1 MNKYIQKFIKSKACK
16 RIVSGI
22 TAVVMMMGALP
33 FSDLSEEIGKTN
45 ISLLSA
51 SAEEDL
57 TTADDERFVHDA
69 NNNITVKNTE
79 FAEYSRY
86 CQIYKAYHQ
95 NDNITITIMDSN
107 SVASGSN
114 FAGLGSQEYPF
125 GGSLS
130 IEANSNI
137 TLNLDA
143 PLFNYVYDTVT
154 IYNNGDPLR
163 LSRCYYWGIY
173 ASETAPLIASNVL
186 SRNGTKATWDIDI
199 KKPTDGNYLSN
210 FGGLI
215 GKMENGASL
224 TMNVTMNTDGDDTKA
239 IDLGGSADIG
249 LLCGCMEENSTLTAQ
264 FTTNRGTDDHGIG
277 SITTSSGNAGG
288 LVGTIKSGSSLIYTG
303 DQYQAA
309 TLDIKTSG
317 GYAGGI
323 VGCNDGGTITTNLP
337 SGTTTYTIAQHIE
350 GTIGSGSIY
359 GFYKPAVPVSPAT
372 ENILD
377 LTKYTITLDCQVN
390 GTGNIGGL
398 IGVLENNY
406 DMTIKGAAT
415 ESTPTTSFTANH
427 TLGTAVFGGVIGK
440 YSTNALSNTFII
452 KDISMATANTS
463 GTSEYGGGIGVID
476 DGTTSAYVK
485 FDNFVLSS
493 ASNAN
498 VTDRV
503 FGGLVAKADKSFVE
517 GNNVTIIAGDFRGG
531 AAVGSLSD
539 GVLKLSGTFNIK
551 GSTPQVGDYNNGKIV
566 GYRDNA
572 LIYADEWTYTGNN
585 AEVDNIGSWGDII
598 VADGTKLSK
607 SDFINENTN
616 HTITLVAPAASISSV
631 ADYAKAS
638 LAYSIDESQNP
649 IIAGSSDV
657 TISAITFGSSASIDL
672 TGTGLRGITRDNYNG
687 ESNSAGALSDAKCIY
702 TGNITGAGA
711 SLTLDFRNVGGY
723 PVYRHTLNGLVG
735 VADNVTVNGLTFV
748 SAGTGNNNFDI
759 KPFTTEDNKNAVFCG
774 SVAGRAKGSFTACNV
789 MVNTKF
795 NAQNDNAKKAYHIGG
810 LVAQASTS
818 IGNIT
823 VSDSTLNVTINDSN
837 DKIENTMGGAIGW
850 LNYEG
855 NDNRTWSFSDL
866 TIQGSIT
873 SNGKSGG
880 LIGAISECSGTS
892 NRSLDL
898 TDININ
904 GLSMSSSAS
913 TMGGLL
919 GYSWHNVNTTFH
931 NVAAKGANSISNT
944 ASSELAGLVYNGTG
958 HWVVEKV
965 SNNPGITINGLT
977 ATASSA
983 KSYGMIVNKGTA
995 SNSAIFFEIKKDGYS
1010 ISSFTDELKSGCVY
1024 DELVAYSA
1032 ASGKV
1037 KDNGQGVVS
1046 INVGGTGGGLTMNAS
1061 SVSNTYVGQTTRGQ
1075 STPNSNTRY
1084 YYNLDTIRT
1093 KESPSDPEKLMLWAL
1108 NRYAHSSI
1116 NTYFT
1121 APVWDNIIPNAE
1133 YNMVGYSWYP
1143 VDVSD
1148 SVTVNG
1154 SFTFYNGEFEGSEN
1168 AKSNTKYTSLGTSNT
1183 YTQHH
1188 IMQNG
1193 LFRDVLPGGNV
1204 TIGNVS
1210 FSGNVGADDYG
1221 SGALVYGT
1229 VKGDSASKTASVSMT
1244 EGGSITLNGI
1254 YVHNL
1259 DMNASS
1265 HYNPLLIDQVKSYS
1279 NIIIGEI
1286 TNSKAYKDADLIA
1299 KMPKDNSYPKAASSL
1314 IGKVGDAESTNIN
1327 LTFSGI
1333 KLDGRKTAQ
1342 AGQYD
1347 LDSVYNTSCS
1357 LFTNATLLQ
1366 YFQYASGS
1374 SGIYNYTYGD
1384 DWPSARNVTYGSEI
1398 SDNAS
1403 EYYGQELWY
1412 NGEPRDGSGR
1422 YTIYKS
1428 DLTPAIGDG
1437 TNYTLDFSGFLPYV
1451 ATQVAV
1457 TQHPLSVNHA
1467 AGTLTGC
1474 GTYNDPYQIPNA
1486 QVLNNMAK
1494 LLSGTNSSDFN
1505 INLPILKSVE
1515 SLGNKKWD
1523 TDGHITYAWNSTS
1536 SKYEAFGYKSYDA
1549 VEVRK
1554 YVAGAY
1560 FEITGSFELPT
1571 DYLGLGKAA
1580 NNSQESVF
1588 RGVIVGNNNTITL
1601 TGNTPLIYGSYGSV
1615 VKDLSI
1621 VVAND
1626 VTMANCDRGITF
1638 SYNSNGDKT
1647 YGAVMGMVL
1656 GGDNIIDHVA
1666 VNFGTSKIKVR
1677 TSGDQNGNKLMPI
1690 GGYVGVAEKGSLI
1703 FRNMNTVPAA
1713 DRQGLKA
1720 NTVVDYK
1727 KTASVV
1733 DDTLVSSENIEWLY
1747 VNPIVGR
1754 VVNCAVFTESDAYRP
1769 FEDGTRDYYDENG
1782 DLQTYPWLDG
1792 AVTMKNGTKNY
1803 SIADISDSLNNFT
1816 TDLPV
1821 ATGSKMD
1828 SDAFSNVHLATLT
1841 FPNAQSLFIA
1851 SLVTQAGISTGTY
1864 DYRDGQRKYKGG
1876 FYEIDKWGVQA
1887 YYGYRCTHN
1896 ATYEDVGK
1904 ANASTAEPTSGDYIT
1919 AKNDIPMSLIA
1930 SSLIWGNGTNSANNL
1945 ELTRRESI
1953 IPYIVKKYTPKI
1965 TGEADT
1971 NKNPRGNYGYIAL
1984 AMTHQ
1989 YTYLNLIFSGSD
2001 DTFYMPDGFRGL
2013 GMVAYNDM
2021 GNGENPHSY
2030 GENYYQDA
2038 ILHIFEVNGNNKT
2051 ISLNMNLLNYKD
2063 TDSYLAGSNIVGFGF
2078 FDSMM
2083 MNKKSAS
2090 ENINTESSSYQIH
2103 DFTITGNIR
2112 YDLVDLGSGNIPAYA
2127 PGKNNTTYL
2136 SVGGLTGTTSFRSD
2150 SKSPD
2155 IFKTCVKNVT
2165 PSNLSVSGVRYTGG
2179 LIGYNISANNS
2190 DSKTTIT
2197 NITPQKL
2204 IVKSGLYAG
2213 GLIGYSTNTA
2223 LNINNV
2229 NIEEPD
2235 IISSYTG
2242 NSSDNNAVGGIV
2254 GYAATGTDNYGVEL
2268 NNITVGNKNAS
2279 ESSDIGYETEPSNKV
2294 INVGGMIG
2302 LTETSSSTHIDE
2314 IVYSTKIVKCNVYNV
2329 NLNGHYCGGVISK
2342 NTSSTPMI
2350 GIFDTTVET
2359 NLVDPSII
2367 YGRSDAGDWDGAGGI
2382 ISLFTSGTKPI
2393 TIDGCTVKGYVI
2405 HAFKNTGGIIGRL
2418 DGSTTTIPAIIR
2430 NTEVSNIKLH
2440 GTWRSGGVIGGM
2452 YGTKGVSGY
2461 NILVNNIQFRPYDET
2476 ISQSLTK
2483 FGEHGNLVGWR
2494 NKAKNKDGNYVKIA
2508 GFSCKGLSDS
2518 INNPY
2523 IHVEEITGHY
2533 NNQTTGYEYGND
2545 GYVIF
2550 ADYEGKSLT
2559 ANKGTEFSNVFN
2571 YTNSVTDY
2579 NGMKVGSDGARDNAP
2594 YVSSSPKMLIG
2605 TEQFL
2610 TGDGV
2615 SSIFYDSSTFKKI
2628 VDDRS
2633 ATPAVTGAYKTGPAT
2648 SLTAAQLSAIK
2659 EIYSNSRAEFEQS
2672 TGVTEQFPLLVIS
2685 DTDYTKITPIINN
2698 YLQTLTNTNYNFADY
2713 VSNSSVYTTALNTCV
2728 FDKSTGK
2735 FELLRP
2741 NNSDNAANLYMQS
2754 INRDYYFRMN
2764 ANSVDNG
2771 HENAQFTLLDV
2782 QFKDPADTSKIAY
2795 HLYVPV
2801 LVKKLL
2807 QFEFNASIESG
2818 TPYYPNAY
2826 TIKRTLFENLGNPV
2840 TVKFEYT
2847 YQRTPSEWADA
2858 INQGENMLGN
2868 LYKSLNVKYSGS
2880 PGVDDWP
2887 SGTRLVLVD
2896 ANNKDKNYYLD
2907 NPTNVDNLSLSSFV
2921 DDSGTAYAPVPL
2933 NDLMTLTISAN
2944 NSGNLVRNDVEGT
2957 NTVVDATVKDSNG
2970 VYYRMADDSELS
2982 DSSVQKYEASV
2993 TNVNA
2998 ERYYLSI
3005 FTPKVEN
3012 DTNIYHIELNSA
3024 NKFTEVEE
3032 QIGWRPNEI
3041 RGSNLPVHLLTG
3053 KLYETTYTLSDVS
3066 SNGTTKMSS
3075 QNNYLNVTMTSIVS
3089 LTDNAVNARIPENMQ
3104 SAGTSTIYQTFMM
3117 TYDTKKAVGEPSV
3130 IGLNERAY
3138 PYTTM
3143 LLYKIYRGKGI
3154 DETKVFK
3161 DVYGSNSGYDADI
3174 SGTNYIEL
3182 WNHENLIEELP
3193 KLENDYAVT
3202 IQTKFN
3208 VFYDSDS
3215 IGYQFPKKT
3224 SAQQNVDI
3232 GAKVIGYSNISSN
3245 LANITYSETSW
3256 RDMGQNRY
3264 YTEDDNSAVLTY
3276 NAKTVPESVD
3286 NIAGPY
3292 SSLGINALEVGNG
3305 TRHIDS
3311 AVVYDT
3317 SALKATGDYVEFTIK
3332 LSNRVY
3338 NYTAPLKIS
3347 DYFRNL
3353 QIKGANDE
3361 VLLTLDDGT
3370 LTLTDTSQVKV
3381 TSNATQT
3388 EYKVRVHKSK
3398 LPTLGQEGVYTA
3410 DISYDVYT
3418 GDTKFNTN
3426 DFAYSNYMV
3435 TVSGALYDTI
3445 SSTSY
3450 IPSSDDSDHIIYTNA
3465 KLQSQVIE

>member
-1 MNKYIQKFIKSKACK
+1 MNKYLQKFIKSKASK

-22 TAVVMMMGALP
+22 TAVVMMIGALP
-33 FSDLSEEIGKTN
+33 VNDLSEEIGKIN
-45 ISLLSA
+45 FSLLSA
-51 SAEEDL
+51 SA
-57 TTADDERFVHDA
+57 ADDDTPPEDYKFKHDDY
-69 NNNITVKNTE
+69 NNVTVKNTD
-79 FAEYSRY
+79 FAEYSQY
-86 CQIYKAYHQ
+86 CQIYKGYHQ
-95 NDNITITIMDSN
+95 NDKILISFDTG
-107 SVASGSN
+107 SVASGVN
-114 FAGLGSQEYPF
+114 FAGLGSSEYPF

-130 IEANSNI
+130 FEPNSDI

-154 IYNNGDPLR
+154 IENNGNPLK
-163 LSRCYYWGIY
+163 LSRCYYRGTDV
-173 ASETAPLIASNVL
+173 SKTTPLIASNVL
-186 SRNGTKATWDIDI
+186 SGSGTKSTWNINVLR
-199 KKPTDGNYLSN
+199 PTVGSEQGVDGGNYLAG

-215 GKMENGASL
+215 GTMQDDASL
-224 TMNVTMNTDGDDTKA
+224 TINVTMNADGDDTNA
-239 IDLGGSADIG
+239 IDFGGSADIG

-264 FTTNRGTDDHGIG
+264 FITNRGADDHGIG

-288 LVGTIKSGSSLIYTG
+288 LVGTMKSGSSLIYTG
-303 DQYQAA
+303 AQYQAA
-309 TLDIKTSG
+309 VLDIKTSG

-323 VGCNDGGTITTNLP
+323 VGNNEGGTITINLP

-350 GTIGSGSIY
+350 GTLGSGSIY
-359 GFYKPAVPVSPAT
+359 GFYKPAAPVSPAT

-377 LTKYTITLDCQVN
+377 LTEYSITSDCQVN

-398 IGVLENNY
+398 IGALENNY

-427 TLGTAVFGGVIGK
+427 TLGTAVLGGVIGK

-452 KDISMATANTS
+452 KDISVATANTS

-498 VTDRV
+498 VADRV
-503 FGGLVAKADKSFVE
+503 FGGLVAKADKSFAE

-539 GVLKLSGTFNIK
+539 GVLKLSGTFNIE

-585 AEVDNIGSWGDII
+585 ADVDNIGSWGDII
-598 VADGTKLSK
+598 VMDGTNVVK
-607 SDFINENTN
+607 SSVLTENTD
-616 HTITLVAPAASISSV
+616 HTVTLVNAPSTISNAST
-631 ADYAKAS
+631 YALAS
-638 LAYSIDESQNP
+638 LYYSIDSGSNP
-649 IIAGSSDV
+649 VLTNSGSALAG
-657 TISAITFGSSASIDL
+657 ITTEQTLTFSGKIDL
-672 TGTGLRGITRDNYNG
+672 TDTGLRGITRDNTP
-687 ESNSAGALSDAKCIY
+687 EDTL
-702 TGNITGAGA
+702 A
-711 SLTLDFRNVGGY
+711 SLRNNKATFTGTVNGGNATIIQDFENIGGY
-723 PVYRHTLNGLVG
+723 PVYRHRYNGLFGMTYNATVSNLTFG
-735 VADNVTVNGLTFV
+735 SESVSTEKGKMALTSNTKMFGGALAAEADGTLTVSGMTVNTPITA
-748 SAGTGNNNFDI
+748 AG
-759 KPFTTEDNKNAVFCG
+759 G
-774 SVAGRAKGSFTACNV
+774 SEI
-789 MVNTKF
+789 
-795 NAQNDNAKKAYHIGG
+795 YIGG
-810 LVAQASTS
+810 LVGWATSS
-818 IGNIT
+818 IGNIESSGGRYNCSIT
-823 VSDSTLNVTINDSN
+823 DNNSKAESCFGGIIGRIAQSSNNNV
-837 DKIENTMGGAIGW
+837 E
-850 LNYEG
+850 
-855 NDNRTWSFSDL
+855 WSFTND
-866 TIQGSIT
+866 TVTGSIT
-873 SNGKSGG
+873 STSGNPSRIGG
-880 LIGAISECSGTS
+880 LIASIDDSKGMS
-892 NRSLDL
+892 NRALNL
-898 TDININ
+898 TNVSVSGMN
-904 GLSMSSSAS
+904 VSGVGS
-913 TMGGLL
+913 TMGGLF
-919 GYSWHNVNTTFH
+919 GYSWLNVNTTFDG
-931 NVAAKGANSISNT
+931 VT
-944 ASSELAGLVYNGTG
+944 ASGTVSNSSASDLAGLVYIGTG
-958 HWVVEKV
+958 HWVVEKT
-965 SNNPGITINGLT
+965 STKPGININGLT
-977 ATASSA
+977 VTAPQA
-983 KSYGMIVNKGTA
+983 KSFGMIVNQGKSG
-995 SNSAIFFEIKKDGYS
+995 NDSAILLEIKNDSYL
-1010 ISSFTDELKSGCVY
+1010 ISSFTDALKSGCVY

-1032 ASGKV
+1032 SSGKV
-1037 KDNGQGVVS
+1037 NENGQGVVS
-1046 INVGGTGGGLTMNAS
+1046 INVGGSGGGLTMNGS
-1061 SVSNTYVGQTTRGQ
+1061 SASNTYVGQTTRGQ

-1084 YYNLDTIRT
+1084 YYNLDSFR
-1093 KESPSDPEKLMLWAL
+1093 ENPSAEPQKLLIWSL
-1108 NRYAHSSI
+1108 NLYAHSSI
-1116 NTYFT
+1116 RNFFNVPSGFEANRNNDGVLTSSL
-1121 APVWDNIIPNAE
+1121 IPNGN
-1133 YNMVGYSWYP
+1133 YDMLGYSWYP

-1148 SVTVNG
+1148 SVNVKGT
-1154 SFTFYNGEFEGSEN
+1154 FKFYNGEFEGSEA
-1168 AKSNTKYTSLGTSNT
+1168 AKNNTVLTSLGASDT

-1188 IMQNG
+1188 LMQNG
-1193 LFRDVLPGGNV
+1193 LFRDVFGTVNLGTITLQGN
-1204 TIGNVS
+1204 I
-1210 FSGNVGADDYG
+1210 GADDYG
-1221 SGALVYGT
+1221 SGALVRGT
-1229 VKGDSASKTASVSMT
+1229 VNGTSSSDKAAVIMS
-1244 EGGSITLNGI
+1244 EGGKIILDGVFVHDVGDYGPLVIDTVSSYSDIVLDDVSNTTAYKNGI
-1254 YVHNL
+1254 TG
-1259 DMNASS
+1259 
-1265 HYNPLLIDQVKSYS
+1265 I
-1279 NIIIGEI
+1279 
-1286 TNSKAYKDADLIA
+1286 SKDD
-1299 KMPKDNSYPKAASSL
+1299 DYPKAATSL
-1314 IGKVGDAESTNIN
+1314 IGKVGKADATNIN
-1327 LTFSGI
+1327 LSFSKI
-1333 KLDGRKTAQ
+1333 KLDGRKTSQ
-1342 AGQYD
+1342 AGSYNLND
-1347 LDSVYNTSCS
+1347 VYNTSCS
-1357 LFTNATLLQ
+1357 LFKNATLLQ
-1366 YFQYASGS
+1366 FFQYGSGA
-1374 SGIYNYTYGD
+1374 SGIYNYEYTD
-1384 DWPSARNVTYGSEI
+1384 DWGGTPVSRNVTYGSEI

-1403 EYYGQELWY
+1403 EYYGQEFWY
-1412 NGEPRDGSGR
+1412 NKEPHDGSGR

-1428 DLTPAIGDG
+1428 DLTQNTGDG
-1437 TNYTLDFSGFLPYV
+1437 SNYNLSFSGFLPYV
-1451 ATQVAV
+1451 ATQAAV

-1486 QVLNNMAK
+1486 AVLNSLINLMR
-1494 LLSGTNSSDFN
+1494 GTNSSEFN
-1505 INLPILKSVE
+1505 INLPKLKTGE
-1515 SLGNKKWD
+1515 TLQNKKWD
-1523 TDGHITYAWNSTS
+1523 TDGHLSFTAGSNYTATDGNKTVTHAE
-1536 SKYEAFGYKSYDA
+1536 KT
-1549 VEVRK
+1549 VRE
-1554 YVAGAY
+1554 YVSGAY
-1560 FEITGSFELPT
+1560 FKITESFVLPS
-1571 DYLGLGKAA
+1571 DYLGLGNTP
-1580 NNSQESVF
+1580 NNQESVF
-1588 RGVIVGNNNTITL
+1588 RGVIIGENNTITL
-1601 TGNTPLIYGSYGSV
+1601 TGNNPFIYASYGSV
-1615 VKDLSI
+1615 VKDLNI

-1626 VTMANCDRGITF
+1626 VTMTNCNTGLTF
-1638 SYNSNGDKT
+1638 NYNSNGDKT

-1666 VNFGTSKIKVR
+1666 VNFGSSKIKVR
-1677 TSGDQNGNKLMPI
+1677 TSGNDNGNKLMPI

-1703 FRNMNTVPAA
+1703 FRNMNKVPAT

-1754 VVNCAVFTESDAYRP
+1754 VVNCAVVTESDAYRP

-1782 DLQTYPWLDG
+1782 DLKTYTWSDG
-1792 AVTMKNGTKNY
+1792 AVTMRNGTKNY
-1803 SIADISDSLNNFT
+1803 SIADISGSLSEFT
-1816 TDLPV
+1816 TDFPVVTQQMDGNAYSHVHV
-1821 ATGSKMD
+1821 ATLS
-1828 SDAFSNVHLATLT
+1828 

-1896 ATYEDVGK
+1896 ATYEDVGE
-1904 ANASTAEPTSGDYIT
+1904 ANASTAEPTTGDYLD
-1919 AKNDIPMSLIA
+1919 AKSDIPMNLIPNTVN
-1930 SSLIWGNGTNSANNL
+1930 WGNSANN
-1945 ELTRRESI
+1945 TTSKREGI
-1953 IPYIVKKYTPKI
+1953 IPYIVKQYTPKI
-1965 TGEADT
+1965 TGEADAT
-1971 NKNPRGNYGYIAL
+1971 NNPRGNYGYIAL

-1989 YTYLNLIFSGSD
+1989 YTYLRLKFTGD
-2001 DTFYMPDGFRGL
+2001 DETFYMPDGFRGL
-2013 GMVAYNDM
+2013 GMIAYKDT
-2021 GNGENPHSY
+2021 GKDENQHEY
-2030 GENYYQDA
+2030 FDDVYQDA
-2038 ILHIFEVNGNNKT
+2038 ILHIFEVDGSDKN

-2063 TDSYLAGSNIVGFGF
+2063 TDSYLAGSDNNLMGFGF
-2078 FDSMM
+2078 FNSMM

-2090 ENINTESSSYQIH
+2090 NDIDTTSEDYQIH
-2103 DFTITGNIR
+2103 DFTLTGKVNYNI
-2112 YDLVDLGSGNIPAYA
+2112 VDLSSGVIPSYSS
-2127 PGKNNTTYL
+2127 PTLNTYI
-2136 SVGGLTGTTSFRSD
+2136 SVGGLVGTTSWRQD
-2150 SKSPD
+2150 TD
-2155 IFKTCVKNVT
+2155 IYKTYISNVT
-2165 PSNLSVSGVRYTGG
+2165 PSNLTVSGVRYTGG
-2179 LIGYNISANNS
+2179 LIGFNKSANNS
-2190 DSKTTIT
+2190 DSKTTIQ
-2197 NITPQKL
+2197 NISPKKL
-2204 IVKSGLYAG
+2204 LVKTGLYGG
-2213 GLIGYSTNTA
+2213 GLIGYSLNTA
-2223 LNINNV
+2223 IDIHDV
-2229 NIEEPD
+2229 TIAEPD
-2235 IISSYTG
+2235 IISTYTG
-2242 NSSDNNAVGGIV
+2242 SNGNNAVGGIV
-2254 GYAATGTDNYGVEL
+2254 GYVATGTNNYGVEL

-2279 ESSDIGYETEPSNKV
+2279 ESADIGYETEPTNKV
-2294 INVGGMIG
+2294 INVGGLIG
-2302 LTETSSSTHIDE
+2302 LTETSSSTYIDE
-2314 IVYSTKIVKCNVYNV
+2314 IVYSTKVVKCNVYNV

-2359 NLVDPSII
+2359 NLADPSII
-2367 YGRSDAGDWDGAGGI
+2367 YGRSDAGDGDGAGGI
-2382 ISLFTSGTKPI
+2382 ISLFTSDTKPI

-2405 HAFKNTGGIIGRL
+2405 HALRNTGGIIGRL

-2476 ISQSLTK
+2476 ISQSLTT

-2571 YTNSVTDY
+2571 YTNNVTDY

-2605 TEQFL
+2605 TNQYL

-2615 SSIFYDSSTFKKI
+2615 SSAFYNSSTFKKI

-2633 ATPAVTGAYKTGPAT
+2633 SATAVPKAYKSGPAT
-2648 SLTAAQLSAIK
+2648 ALTSAELSAIQ
-2659 EIYSNSRAEFEQS
+2659 EIYSNSLAEFDVS
-2672 TGVTEQFPLLVIS
+2672 TDVNKQFPLLIIS
-2685 DTDYTKITPIINN
+2685 DTDHTKITPIINN
-2698 YLQTLTNTNYNFADY
+2698 YLRTLTNTTYDFADTSKSAIY
-2713 VSNSSVYTTALNTCV
+2713 SVALNTCIYN
-2728 FDKSTGK
+2728 KGTGE
-2735 FELLRP
+2735 FELQRTGSDP
-2741 NNSDNAANLYMQS
+2741 DNSANLYTTN
-2754 INRDYYFRMN
+2754 INGKYYFKMN

-2782 QFKDPADTSKIAY
+2782 QFKDPADTSKTAY

-2807 QFEFNASIESG
+2807 QFEFTASIESG

-2826 TIKRTLFENLGNPV
+2826 TAKRTLFENLGNPV

-2847 YQRTPSEWADA
+2847 YQKTASEWADA

-2868 LYKSLNVKYSGS
+2868 LYKSLNIKYSGS
-2880 PGVDDWP
+2880 PGVNGWP

-2896 ANNKDKNYYLD
+2896 ANNHDKNYYLD
-2907 NPTNVDNLSLSSFV
+2907 NPTNVGDLALSSFT
-2921 DDSGTAYAPVPL
+2921 DDSEVSYAPVPL
-2933 NDLMTLTISAN
+2933 NDLMTVRVSAN
-2944 NSGNLVRNDVEGT
+2944 NSGKLVKNDVDGT
-2957 NTVVDATVKDSNG
+2957 NTAENATVKDSNG
-2970 VYYRMADDSELS
+2970 VYYRLATADDG
-2982 DSSVQKYEASV
+2982 SVQKYEASV
-2993 TNVNA
+2993 TNVKA

-3005 FTPKVEN
+3005 FTPKAES
-3012 DTNIYHIELNSA
+3012 DTNIYHIEMKSA
-3024 NKFTEVEE
+3024 NKFSEVEN
-3032 QIGWRPNEI
+3032 QIGWRPNEV

-3053 KLYETTYTLSDVS
+3053 KLYETTYTLSDAS

-3075 QNNYLNVTMTSIVS
+3075 QNNYLRVTMDAVVS
-3089 LTDNAVNARIPENMQ
+3089 LTANAVSAGIPGNMQ

-3117 TYDTKKAVGEPSV
+3117 TYDTKKASGESSV

-3138 PYTTM
+3138 PYVTM
-3143 LLYKIYRGKGI
+3143 LSYKIYRGKQI
-3154 DETKVFK
+3154 DDAKILK

-3174 SGTNYIEL
+3174 SGTNHIEL
-3182 WNHENLIEELP
+3182 WNRENLIRELAKEE
-3193 KLENDYAVT
+3193 NQYAVKIHT
-3202 IQTKFN
+3202 VFN
-3208 VFYDSDS
+3208 VTYDSDS
-3215 IGYQFPKKT
+3215 LGYQFPKKT
-3224 SAQQNVDI
+3224 SAQQSLDI

-3245 LANITYSETSW
+3245 LTNITYSETSW

-3276 NAKTVPESVD
+3276 NARTVPESAD

-3317 SALKATGDYVEFTIK
+3317 SALKASGDYVEFTLK
-3332 LSNRVY
+3332 LSNRMD
-3338 NYTAPLKIS
+3338 NYTAPLVINV
-3347 DYFRNL
+3347 YFKNL

-3370 LTLTDTSQVKV
+3370 LTQTDASQIKV

-3398 LPTLGQEGVYTA
+3398 LPTLGQEGLYTA

-3418 GDTKFNTN
+3418 GDNKFNKD

>member
-1 MNKYIQKFIKSKACK
+1 MNKYIQKFIKSKASK

-33 FSDLSEEIGKTN
+33 FSNLSEEIGKTN

-215 GKMENGASL
+215 RKMENGASL
-224 TMNVTMNTDGDDTKA
+224 TMNVTMNTDGDDTNA

-350 GTIGSGSIY
+350 GTLGSGSIY
-359 GFYKPAVPVSPAT
+359 GFYKPAAPVSPAT

-377 LTKYTITLDCQVN
+377 LTEYSITSDCQVN

-398 IGVLENNY
+398 IGALENNY

-427 TLGTAVFGGVIGK
+427 TLGTAVLGGVIGK

-452 KDISMATANTS
+452 KDISVATANTS

-498 VTDRV
+498 VADRV
-503 FGGLVAKADKSFVE
+503 FGGLVAKADKSFAE

-539 GVLKLSGTFNIK
+539 GVLKLSGTFNIE

-598 VADGTKLSK
+598 VMDGTNVVK
-607 SDFINENTN
+607 SSVLTENTD
-616 HTITLVAPAASISSV
+616 HTVTLVNAPSTISNAST
-631 ADYAKAS
+631 YALDS
-638 LAYSIDESQNP
+638 LYYSIDSGSNP
-649 IIAGSSDV
+649 VLTNSGSALAG
-657 TISAITFGSSASIDL
+657 ITTEQTLTFSGKIDL
-672 TGTGLRGITRDNYNG
+672 TDTGLRGITRDNTP
-687 ESNSAGALSDAKCIY
+687 EDTL
-702 TGNITGAGA
+702 A
-711 SLTLDFRNVGGY
+711 SLRNNKATFTGTVNGGNATIIQDFENIGGY
-723 PVYRHTLNGLVG
+723 PVYRHRYNGLFGMTYNATVSNLTFG
-735 VADNVTVNGLTFV
+735 SESVSTEKGKMALTSNTKMFGGALAGEADGTLTVSGMTVNT
-748 SAGTGNNNFDI
+748 SITAAG
-759 KPFTTEDNKNAVFCG
+759 G
-774 SVAGRAKGSFTACNV
+774 SEI
-789 MVNTKF
+789 
-795 NAQNDNAKKAYHIGG
+795 YIGG
-810 LVAQASTS
+810 LVGWATSS
-818 IGNIT
+818 IGNIESSGGRYNCSIT
-823 VSDSTLNVTINDSN
+823 DNNSKAESCFGGIIGRIAQSSNNNV
-837 DKIENTMGGAIGW
+837 E
-850 LNYEG
+850 
-855 NDNRTWSFSDL
+855 WSFTND
-866 TIQGSIT
+866 TVTGSIT
-873 SNGKSGG
+873 STSGNPSRIGG
-880 LIGAISECSGTS
+880 LIASIDDSKGTS
-892 NRSLDL
+892 NRALNL
-898 TDININ
+898 TNVSVSGMN
-904 GLSMSSSAS
+904 VSGVGS
-913 TMGGLL
+913 TMGGLF
-919 GYSWHNVNTTFH
+919 GYSWLNVNTTFDG
-931 NVAAKGANSISNT
+931 VT
-944 ASSELAGLVYNGTG
+944 ASGTVSNSSASDLAGLVYIGTG
-958 HWVVEKV
+958 HWVVEETSTK
-965 SNNPGITINGLT
+965 PGININGLT
-977 ATASSA
+977 VTAPQA
-983 KSYGMIVNKGTA
+983 KSFGMIVNQGKSG
-995 SNSAIFFEIKKDGYS
+995 NDSAILLEIKNDSYL
-1010 ISSFTDELKSGCVY
+1010 ISSFTDELKSDCVY

-1032 ASGKV
+1032 SSGKV
-1037 KDNGQGVVS
+1037 NENGQGVVS
-1046 INVGGTGGGLTMNAS
+1046 INVGGSGGGLTMNGS
-1061 SVSNTYVGQTTRGQ
+1061 SASNTYVGQTTRGQ

-1084 YYNLDTIRT
+1084 YYNLDSIR
-1093 KESPSDPEKLMLWAL
+1093 ENPSAEPQKLLIWSL
-1108 NRYAHSSI
+1108 NLYAHSSI
-1116 NTYFT
+1116 RKFFNVPSGFEANRNNDGVLTSSL
-1121 APVWDNIIPNAE
+1121 IPNCN
-1133 YNMVGYSWYP
+1133 YDMLGYSWYP
-1143 VDVSD
+1143 VDVSG
-1148 SVTVNG
+1148 SVNVKGT
-1154 SFTFYNGEFEGSEN
+1154 FKFYNGEFEGSEA
-1168 AKSNTKYTSLGTSNT
+1168 AKNNTVLTSLGASGT

-1188 IMQNG
+1188 LMQNG
-1193 LFRDVLPGGNV
+1193 LFRDVFGTVNLGTITLQGN
-1204 TIGNVS
+1204 I
-1210 FSGNVGADDYG
+1210 GADDYG
-1221 SGALVYGT
+1221 SGALVRGT
-1229 VKGDSASKTASVSMT
+1229 VNGTSSSDKAAVIMS
-1244 EGGSITLNGI
+1244 EGGKIILDGVFVHDVEDYGPLVIDTVSSYSDIVLDDVSNTPAYKNGI
-1254 YVHNL
+1254 TG
-1259 DMNASS
+1259 
-1265 HYNPLLIDQVKSYS
+1265 I
-1279 NIIIGEI
+1279 
-1286 TNSKAYKDADLIA
+1286 SKDGD
-1299 KMPKDNSYPKAASSL
+1299 YPKAATSL
-1314 IGKVGDAESTNIN
+1314 IGKVGKADATNIN
-1327 LTFSGI
+1327 LSFSKI
-1333 KLDGRKTAQ
+1333 KLDGRKTSQ
-1342 AGQYD
+1342 A
-1347 LDSVYNTSCS
+1347 DSYNLNDVYNTSCS
-1357 LFTNATLLQ
+1357 LFKNATLLQ
-1366 YFQYASGS
+1366 FFQYGSGA
-1374 SGIYNYTYGD
+1374 SGIYNYEYTD
-1384 DWPSARNVTYGSEI
+1384 DWGSTPVSRNVTYGSEI
-1398 SDNAS
+1398 SDNDS
-1403 EYYGQELWY
+1403 EYYGQEFWY
-1412 NGEPRDGSGR
+1412 NKEPHDGSGR

-1428 DLTPAIGDG
+1428 NLTPASGDG
-1437 TNYTLDFSGFLPYV
+1437 TDYLLDFSGFLPYV
-1451 ATQVAV
+1451 ATQAEA

-1486 QVLNNMAK
+1486 AVLNSLIDLMR
-1494 LLSGTNSSDFN
+1494 GTNSSEFN
-1505 INLPILKSVE
+1505 INLPKLKTGE
-1515 SLGNKKWD
+1515 TLQNKKWD
-1523 TDGHITYAWNSTS
+1523 TDGHLSFTAGSNYTATDGNKTVTHAA
-1536 SKYEAFGYKSYDA
+1536 KT
-1549 VEVRK
+1549 VRE
-1554 YVAGAY
+1554 YVSGAY
-1560 FEITGSFELPT
+1560 FKITESFVLPS
-1571 DYLGLGKAA
+1571 DYSGLG
-1580 NNSQESVF
+1580 NTPSNQESVF
-1588 RGVIVGNNNTITL
+1588 RGVIIGENNTITL
-1601 TGNTPLIYGSYGSV
+1601 TGNKPFIYASYGSV
-1615 VKDLSI
+1615 VKDLNI

-1626 VTMANCDRGITF
+1626 VTMTNCNTGLTF
-1638 SYNSNGDKT
+1638 NYNLNGDKT

-1666 VNFGTSKIKVR
+1666 VNFGSSKIKVR
-1677 TSGDQNGNKLMPI
+1677 TSGNDNGNKLMPI

-1703 FRNMNTVPAA
+1703 FRNMNKVPAA

-1727 KTASVV
+1727 MTASVV
-1733 DDTLVSSENIEWLY
+1733 DDKLVSSENIEWLY

-1754 VVNCAVFTESDAYRP
+1754 VVNCAVVTESDAYRP

-1782 DLQTYPWLDG
+1782 DLKTYTWSYG
-1792 AVTMKNGTKNY
+1792 AVTMRNGTKNY
-1803 SIADISDSLNNFT
+1803 SIADISGSLSEFT
-1816 TDLPV
+1816 TDFPVVTRPMDGNAYSHVHV
-1821 ATGSKMD
+1821 ATLS
-1828 SDAFSNVHLATLT
+1828 

-1896 ATYEDVGK
+1896 ATYVDVGK

-1930 SSLIWGNGTNSANNL
+1930 PSLIWENGDTPANNR
-1945 ELTRRESI
+1945 ELTQRESI

-1965 TGEADT
+1965 TGEADPI
-1971 NKNPRGNYGYIAL
+1971 KNPRGNYGYIAL

-1989 YTYLNLIFSGSD
+1989 YTYLRLKFTGD
-2001 DTFYMPDGFRGL
+2001 DETFYMPDGFRGL
-2013 GMVAYNDM
+2013 GMIAYKDT
-2021 GNGENPHSY
+2021 GKDENKHDY
-2030 GENYYQDA
+2030 FDDVYQDA
-2038 ILHIFEVNGNNKT
+2038 ILHIFEVDGSDKN

-2063 TDSYLAGSNIVGFGF
+2063 TDSYLAGSDNNLMGFGF
-2078 FDSMM
+2078 FNSMM

-2090 ENINTESSSYQIH
+2090 NDIDTTSEDYQIH
-2103 DFTITGNIR
+2103 DFTLTGKVNYNI
-2112 YDLVDLGSGNIPAYA
+2112 VDLSSGVIPSYSS
-2127 PGKNNTTYL
+2127 PTSNTYI
-2136 SVGGLTGTTSFRSD
+2136 SVGGLVGTTSWRQD
-2150 SKSPD
+2150 TD
-2155 IFKTCVKNVT
+2155 IYKTYISNVT
-2165 PSNLSVSGVRYTGG
+2165 PSNLTVSGVRYTGG
-2179 LIGYNISANNS
+2179 LIGFNKSANNS
-2190 DSKTTIT
+2190 DSKTTIQ
-2197 NITPQKL
+2197 NISPKKL
-2204 IVKSGLYAG
+2204 LVKTGLYGG
-2213 GLIGYSTNTA
+2213 GLIGYSLNTA
-2223 LNINNV
+2223 IDIHDV
-2229 NIEEPD
+2229 TIAEPD
-2235 IISSYTG
+2235 IISLYQG
-2242 NSSDNNAVGGIV
+2242 DKYDNAIAGII
-2254 GYAATGTDNYGVEL
+2254 GYVETATENYGVTL
-2268 NNITVGNKNAS
+2268 KNIT
-2279 ESSDIGYETEPSNKV
+2279 IGKRDAIENGRFGYDTDKINSNEV
-2294 INVGGMIG
+2294 VC
-2302 LTETSSSTHIDE
+2302 
-2314 IVYSTKIVKCNVYNV
+2314 V
-2329 NLNGHYCGGVISK
+2329 
-2342 NTSSTPMI
+2342 
-2350 GIFDTTVET
+2350 
-2359 NLVDPSII
+2359 
-2367 YGRSDAGDWDGAGGI
+2367 
-2382 ISLFTSGTKPI
+2382 
-2393 TIDGCTVKGYVI
+2393 
-2405 HAFKNTGGIIGRL
+2405 GGIIGLNYTRSSNRISDNSIKYSTQIEKCNIYNVSLYGHRVGGIIGECRNNKSNTIVALFDTHLISSL
-2418 DGSTTTIPAIIR
+2418 DSEIRGVEQSGHNNRGCAGFFGYFRTSKDNNVVDGCSIEGYHLYSALEAGAVSGSTEGGAINLRNLYLNDVTIHSTKTVGGLYGWNKTSII
-2430 NTEVSNIKLH
+2430 
-2440 GTWRSGGVIGGM
+2440 
-2452 YGTKGVSGY
+2452 GY
-2461 NILVNNIQFRPYDET
+2461 NILMNDVVLKKYDSDDVPT
-2476 ISQSLTK
+2476 VDCGYLC
-2483 FGEHGNLVGWR
+2483 GNFNDTGKR
-2494 NKAKNKDGNYVKIA
+2494 VKIA
-2508 GFSCKGLSDS
+2508 GFSQKGTINRTRMLGNKSNDYDYGHADS
-2518 INNPY
+2518 
-2523 IHVEEITGHY
+2523 
-2533 NNQTTGYEYGND
+2533 
-2545 GYVIF
+2545 YVIF

-2559 ANKGTEFSNVFN
+2559 SSKSEDFSNIYN
-2571 YTNSVTDY
+2571 YTNNVTDY
-2579 NGMKVGSDGARDNAP
+2579 NGLKVGSDGARDNAP

-2605 TEQFL
+2605 TNQYL

-2615 SSIFYDSSTFKKI
+2615 SSAFYNSSTFKKI

-2633 ATPAVTGAYKTGPAT
+2633 SATAVPKAYKSGPAT
-2648 SLTAAQLSAIK
+2648 ALTSAELSAIQ
-2659 EIYSNSRAEFEQS
+2659 EIYSNSLAEFDVS
-2672 TGVTEQFPLLVIS
+2672 TDVNKQFPLLIIS
-2685 DTDYTKITPIINN
+2685 DTDHTKITPIINN
-2698 YLQTLTNTNYNFADY
+2698 YLRTLTNTTYDFADTSKSAIY
-2713 VSNSSVYTTALNTCV
+2713 SVALNTCIYN
-2728 FDKSTGK
+2728 KGTGE
-2735 FELLRP
+2735 FELQRTGSDP
-2741 NNSDNAANLYMQS
+2741 DNSANLYTTN
-2754 INRDYYFRMN
+2754 INGKYYFKMN

-2782 QFKDPADTSKIAY
+2782 QFKDPADTSKTAY

-2807 QFEFNASIESG
+2807 QFEFTASIESG

-2826 TIKRTLFENLGNPV
+2826 TAKRTLFENLGNPV

-2847 YQRTPSEWADA
+2847 YQKTASEWADA

-2868 LYKSLNVKYSGS
+2868 LYKSLNIKYSGS
-2880 PGVDDWP
+2880 PGVNGWP

-2896 ANNKDKNYYLD
+2896 ANNHDKNYYLD
-2907 NPTNVDNLSLSSFV
+2907 NPTNVGDLALSSFT
-2921 DDSGTAYAPVPL
+2921 DDSEVSYAPVPL
-2933 NDLMTLTISAN
+2933 NDLMTVRVSAN
-2944 NSGNLVRNDVEGT
+2944 NSGKLVKNDVDGT
-2957 NTVVDATVKDSNG
+2957 NTAENATVKDSNG
-2970 VYYRMADDSELS
+2970 VYYRLATADDG
-2982 DSSVQKYEASV
+2982 SVQKYEASV
-2993 TNVNA
+2993 TNVKA

-3005 FTPKVEN
+3005 FTPKAES

-3053 KLYETTYTLSDVS
+3053 KLYETTYTLSDAS
-3066 SNGTTKMSS
+3066 SNGKTKMSS
-3075 QNNYLNVTMTSIVS
+3075 QNNYLSVTMDAVVS
-3089 LTDNAVNARIPENMQ
+3089 LTANAVSAGIPGNMQ

-3117 TYDTKKAVGEPSV
+3117 TYDTKKASGESSV

-3138 PYTTM
+3138 PYVTM
-3143 LLYKIYRGKGI
+3143 LSYKIYRGKQI
-3154 DETKVFK
+3154 DDAKILK

-3182 WNHENLIEELP
+3182 WNRENLIRELAKEE
-3193 KLENDYAVT
+3193 NQYAVKIHT
-3202 IQTKFN
+3202 VFN
-3208 VFYDSDS
+3208 VTYDSDS
-3215 IGYQFPKKT
+3215 LGYQFPKKT
-3224 SAQQNVDI
+3224 SAQQSLDI

-3245 LANITYSETSW
+3245 LTNITYSETSW

-3276 NAKTVPESVD
+3276 NARTVPESAD

-3317 SALKATGDYVEFTIK
+3317 SALKASGDYVEFTLK
-3332 LSNRVY
+3332 LSNRMD
-3338 NYTAPLKIS
+3338 NYTAPLVIN
-3347 DYFRNL
+3347 DYFKNL

-3361 VLLTLDDGT
+3361 VLLELDDGT
-3370 LTLTDTSQVKV
+3370 LTPTDPSQIKV

-3398 LPTLGQEGVYTA
+3398 LPTLGQEGLYTA

-3418 GDTKFNTN
+3418 GDNKFNKD

>member
-1 MNKYIQKFIKSKACK
+1 MNKYLQKFIKSKASK

-22 TAVVMMMGALP
+22 TAVVMMIGALP
-33 FSDLSEEIGKTN
+33 VNDLSEEIGKIN
-45 ISLLSA
+45 FSLLSA

-186 SRNGTKATWDIDI
+186 SGNGTKATWDIDI

-215 GKMENGASL
+215 GKMENGSTL
-224 TMNVTMNTDGDDTKA
+224 TMNVTMNIDGDDTKA
-239 IDLGGSADIG
+239 IDLGGSTDIG
-249 LLCGCMEENSTLTAQ
+249 LLCGYMAENSSLTAQ
-264 FTTNRGTDDHGIG
+264 FTTNRGTDNLGIG
-277 SITTSSGNAGG
+277 SISTSSGSAGG
-288 LVGTIKSGSSLIYTG
+288 LVGTMKSGSSLIYTG
-303 DQYQAA
+303 AQYQAA
-309 TLDIKTSG
+309 VLDIKTSG

-323 VGCNDGGTITTNLP
+323 VGNNEGGTITINLP

-350 GTIGSGSIY
+350 GTLGSGSIY
-359 GFYKPAVPVSPAT
+359 GFYKPAAPVSPAT

-377 LTKYTITLDCQVN
+377 LTEYSITSDCQVN

-398 IGVLENNY
+398 IGALENNY

-427 TLGTAVFGGVIGK
+427 TLGTAVLGGVIGK

-452 KDISMATANTS
+452 KDISVATANTS

-498 VTDRV
+498 VADRV
-503 FGGLVAKADKSFVE
+503 FGGLVAKADKSFAE

-539 GVLKLSGTFNIK
+539 GVLKLSGTFNIE

-585 AEVDNIGSWGDII
+585 ADVDNIGSWGDII
-598 VADGTKLSK
+598 VVDGTKLSK
-607 SDFINENTN
+607 SGLITENAD
-616 HTITLVAPAASISSV
+616 HTITLAAPSASISSV

-657 TISAITFGSSASIDL
+657 TLSAITFGSSASIDL

-687 ESNSAGALSDAKCIY
+687 ESNSAGALSDAKCVC

-711 SLTLDFRNVGGY
+711 ALTLDFRNVGGY

-735 VADNVTVNGLTFV
+735 VADGVSVSGLTFAAA
-748 SAGTGNNNFDI
+748 SGDNYNFDI
-759 KPFTTEDNKNAVFCG
+759 KPFTTEDNNNAVFCG
-774 SVAGRAKGSFTACNV
+774 SVAGRAKGSFTASGV
-789 MVNTKF
+789 TVNTKF

-810 LVAQASTS
+810 LVAQTSTS
-818 IGNIT
+818 ISNIT

-837 DKIENTMGGAIGW
+837 DKLDNTIGGAIGW
-850 LNYEG
+850 LNYTG
-855 NDNRTWSFSDL
+855 NDSISWSFSDL
-866 TIQGSIT
+866 NIQGSIT

-904 GLSMSSSAS
+904 GLSMSSSAT

-919 GYSWHNVNTTFH
+919 GYSWHNVNATFH
-931 NVAAKGANSISNT
+931 NVTATGANSISNT
-944 ASSELAGLVYNGTG
+944 ASADLAGLVYNGTG
-958 HWVVEKV
+958 HWAVEKV
-965 SNNPGITINGLT
+965 SNDPGITINGLT

-995 SNSAIFFEIKKDGYS
+995 SNSAIFLEIKNDGYS

-1046 INVGGTGGGLTMNAS
+1046 INVGGTSGGLTMNGS
-1061 SVSNTYVGQTTRGQ
+1061 SVSKTYVGQTTRGQ

-1093 KESPSDPEKLMLWAL
+1093 NGSPSNPEKLMLWAL

-1121 APVWDNIIPNAE
+1121 APVWGNIIPNAE
-1133 YNMVGYSWYP
+1133 YNMLGYSWYP

-1168 AKSNTKYTSLGTSNT
+1168 AKSNTKYTSLGTSST
-1183 YTQHH
+1183 HTQHH
-1188 IMQNG
+1188 LMQNG
-1193 LFRDVLPGGNV
+1193 LFRDVLPDGNV
-1204 TIGNVS
+1204 TIGNVF

-1229 VKGDSASKTASVSMT
+1229 VKGDSASKTASVSMA
-1244 EGGSITLNGI
+1244 EGGSIKLDGI

-1259 DMNASS
+1259 DMNVSS
-1265 HYNPLLIDQVKSYS
+1265 HYDPLLIDQVNSYS

-1286 TNSKAYKDADLIA
+1286 TNSKAYNDADLIA

-1342 AGQYD
+1342 AGKYD
-1347 LDSVYNTSCS
+1347 LDSVYYTSCS

-1403 EYYGQELWY
+1403 EYYGQEFWY
-1412 NGEPRDGSGR
+1412 NKEPHDESGR

-1428 DLTPAIGDG
+1428 DLTQNTGDG
-1437 TNYTLDFSGFLPYV
+1437 SNYNLSFSEFLPYV
-1451 ATQVAV
+1451 ATQAEA

-1486 QVLNNMAK
+1486 AVLNSLIDLMR
-1494 LLSGTNSSDFN
+1494 GTNSSEFN
-1505 INLPILKSVE
+1505 INLPKLKTGE
-1515 SLGNKKWD
+1515 TLQNKKWD
-1523 TDGHITYAWNSTS
+1523 TDGHLSFTAGSNYTATDGNKTVTH
-1536 SKYEAFGYKSYDA
+1536 DA
-1549 VEVRK
+1549 KTVRE
-1554 YVAGAY
+1554 YVSGAY
-1560 FEITGSFELPT
+1560 FKITESFVLPS
-1571 DYLGLGKAA
+1571 DYSGLGNTP
-1580 NNSQESVF
+1580 NNQESVF
-1588 RGVIVGNNNTITL
+1588 RGVIIGENNTITL
-1601 TGNTPLIYGSYGSV
+1601 TGNKPFIYASYGSV
-1615 VKDLSI
+1615 VKDLNI

-1626 VTMANCDRGITF
+1626 VTMTNCNTGLTF
-1638 SYNSNGDKT
+1638 NYNLNGDKT

-1666 VNFGTSKIKVR
+1666 VNFGSSKIKVR
-1677 TSGDQNGNKLMPI
+1677 TSGNDNGNKLMPI

-1703 FRNMNTVPAA
+1703 FRNMNKVPAA

-1727 KTASVV
+1727 MTASVV
-1733 DDTLVSSENIEWLY
+1733 DDKLVSSENIEWLY

-1754 VVNCAVFTESDAYRP
+1754 VVNCAVVTESDAYRP

-1782 DLQTYPWLDG
+1782 DLKTYTWSDG
-1792 AVTMKNGTKNY
+1792 AVTMRNGTKNY
-1803 SIADISDSLNNFT
+1803 SIADISGSLSEFT
-1816 TDLPV
+1816 TDFPVVTRKMDGNDYSHVHV
-1821 ATGSKMD
+1821 ATLS
-1828 SDAFSNVHLATLT
+1828 

-1864 DYRDGQRKYKGG
+1864 DYRSEQNKYKGG

-1896 ATYEDVGK
+1896 ATYVDVGK

-1930 SSLIWGNGTNSANNL
+1930 PSLIWGNGANSDYNR
-1945 ELTRRESI
+1945 ELTQRESI

-1965 TGEADT
+1965 TGEADA
-1971 NKNPRGNYGYIAL
+1971 NNNPRGNYGYIAL

-1989 YTYLNLIFSGSD
+1989 YTYLRLKFTGD
-2001 DTFYMPDGFRGL
+2001 DETFYMPDGFRGL
-2013 GMVAYNDM
+2013 GMVAYKDM
-2021 GNGENPHSY
+2021 GKEENQHDY
-2030 GENYYQDA
+2030 GEDYYQDA

-2063 TDSYLAGSNIVGFGF
+2063 TDSYLAGSKNNLMGFGF
-2078 FDSMM
+2078 FNSMM

-2090 ENINTESSSYQIH
+2090 NYIDTTSEDYQIH
-2103 DFTITGNIR
+2103 DFTLTGNIR
-2112 YDLVDLGSGNIPAYA
+2112 YDLVDLGTGNIPAYA
-2127 PGKNNTTYL
+2127 PADTDTTYL
-2136 SVGGLTGTTSFRSD
+2136 SVGGLTGTTSWRQGT
-2150 SKSPD
+2150 D
-2155 IFKTCVKNVT
+2155 IYKTYISNVT
-2165 PSNLSVSGVRYTGG
+2165 PSNLTVSGVRYTGG
-2179 LIGYNISANNS
+2179 LIGFNKSADNP
-2190 DSKTTIT
+2190 DSKTTIQ
-2197 NITPQKL
+2197 NISPKKL
-2204 IVKSGLYAG
+2204 LVKTGLYGG

-2223 LNINNV
+2223 LEIKNV
-2229 NIEEPD
+2229 TISDPD
-2235 IISSYTG
+2235 IISTYTG
-2242 NSSDNNAVGGIV
+2242 SKGNNAVGGIV
-2254 GYAATGTDNYGVEL
+2254 GYVATGANNYGVKL

-2279 ESSDIGYETEPSNKV
+2279 ESADIGYETEPTNKV
-2294 INVGGMIG
+2294 INVGGLIG
-2302 LTETSSSTHIDE
+2302 LTETSSSTYLDE
-2314 IVYSTKIVKCNVYNV
+2314 IVYSTKVVKCNVYNV

-2359 NLVDPSII
+2359 NLADPSII
-2367 YGRSDAGDWDGAGGI
+2367 YGRSDAGDGDGAGGI
-2382 ISLFTSGTKPI
+2382 ISLFTSDTNPI

-2405 HAFKNTGGIIGRL
+2405 HALRNTGGIIGRL
-2418 DGSTTTIPAIIR
+2418 DGSTTTSPAIIR

-2452 YGTKGVSGY
+2452 YDTKGVSGY

-2476 ISQSLTK
+2476 ISQSLTT

-2571 YTNSVTDY
+2571 YTNNVTDY

-2672 TGVTEQFPLLVIS
+2672 TGVTEQIPLLVIS

-2735 FELLRP
+2735 FKLLRP
-2741 NNSDNAANLYMQS
+2741 NNSDNAANLYMHS
-2754 INRDYYFRMN
+2754 INRNYYFRMN

-2880 PGVDDWP
+2880 PGVDNWP

-2907 NPTNVDNLSLSSFV
+2907 NPTNVENLSLSSFV
-2921 DDSGTAYAPVPL
+2921 DDSRTAYEPVPL

-2944 NSGNLVRNDVEGT
+2944 NSGKLVRNDVDGT
-2957 NTVVDATVKDSNG
+2957 NTAENATVKDSNG
-2970 VYYRMADDSELS
+2970 VYYRMAYDSELS

-3053 KLYETTYTLSDVS
+3053 KLYETTYTLSDAS

-3075 QNNYLNVTMTSIVS
+3075 QNNYLSVTMDAVVS
-3089 LTDNAVNARIPENMQ
+3089 LTANAVSAGIPGNMQ

-3117 TYDTKKAVGEPSV
+3117 TYDTKKAVGEPSA

-3161 DVYGSNSGYDADI
+3161 DVYNSNSGYEAEI

-3182 WNHENLIEELP
+3182 WNRQNLIGELP
-3193 KLENDYAVT
+3193 KSENNYAVT
-3202 IQTKFN
+3202 IQAKFN

-3215 IGYQFPKKT
+3215 LGYQFPKKT
-3224 SAQQNVDI
+3224 SAQQSLDI

-3245 LANITYSETSW
+3245 LTNITYSETSW

-3276 NAKTVPESVD
+3276 NAGTVPESSD

-3317 SALKATGDYVEFTIK
+3317 SALKASGDYVEFTLK
-3332 LSNRVY
+3332 LSNRMD
-3338 NYTAPLKIS
+3338 NYTDPLVINV
-3347 DYFRNL
+3347 YFKNL

-3370 LTLTDTSQVKV
+3370 LTQTDASQIKV
-3381 TSNATQT
+3381 TSNETQT

-3398 LPTLGQEGVYTA
+3398 LPTLGQEGLYTA

-3418 GDTKFNTN
+3418 GDNKFNKD